1 MERRLIGSH
10 LPLLGGA
17 AGDKVVPGD
26 GDLAEDGQRVVG
38 QQVQLGVPQLCV
50 GHEPGNRKK

>member
-1 MERRLIGSH
+1 M
-10 LPLLGGA
+10 PLRGGA
-17 AGDKVVPGD
+17 AGDKVVPGE